1 MRRYSARVPRL
12 VLTVIGDDRAGLVSA
27 LASVVTDHGGNWEQ
41 SQLAELAGKFAG
53 IVVVGVPGER
63 ESDLTEALLALDG
76 MLDVSVYAGEEPD
89 GSGETG
95 GSRAAEGDGGS
106 HAEVTASGEPQHLTV
121 DLLGNDR
128 PGIVRE
134 VSSVLSE
141 HHLSIE
147 SMTTGTRE
155 APMAGGLLFEA
166 HVVAVVPAS
175 SDTNALRDDLERL
188 ASELLVDIAVG

>member
-53 IVVVGVPGER
+53 IVVVGVPAER
-63 ESDLTEALLALDG
+63 QADLTEALRGLDG
-76 MLDVSVYAGEEPD
+76 MLDVSVHAGEEPD
-89 GSGETG
+89 ASDGTG
-95 GSRAAEGDGGS
+95 GSGASEGDDGAATVEAEG
-106 HAEVTASGEPQHLTV
+106 GEPQRLTV

-175 SDTNALRDDLERL
+175 SDTGALRDDLERL